1 MSAGLPYFQCF
12 PSDFLAGLSGLSPE
26 EQVVYFTIVL
36 RNYDLGGPV
45 LLRHYERD
53 LCQRADVTKRKLAL
67 ILESLVD
74 RGKLDRVAEGSYQ
87 NPRAAVEIE
96 KISSIFEKNRAAAER
111 GGRANARRIAR
122 EKNDQNQNRLFNENS
137 ETSEPTGS
145 KVDKPK
151 TSQSASK
158 WLSQSGS
165 RNEAHTRIQN
175 PDRTQTSQVDSNPA
189 RDLASGSPPAD
200 DRFDALRVDCS
211 NALGP
216 DLAPADFVIGPMM
229 VLADEIGRD
238 KLLLILRSER
248 DRPRRSKPRSWSIW
262 AQNVRERLPAY
273 EAAAFSTGM
282 KAPDASNAA
291 PVAYP
296 QADPDGRMIKV
307 PPPRNAMPWSEF
319 RRHVEKFD
327 RDGYWPMSLGPEPG
341 RSGCLASPDEVATMR
356 SELASG
362 VAA

>member
-53 LCQRADVTKRKLAL
+53 LCQRADVTKRKLMV

-74 RGKLDRVAEGSYQ
+74 RRKLELVAEGAYQ

-96 KISSIFEKNRAAAER
+96 KISTIFEKNRVAAVS

-122 EKNDQNQNRLFNENS
+122 EKNDEKKMGLFNENS
-137 ETSEPTGS
+137 PTMEPTGS
-145 KVDKPK
+145 KVAKPK
-151 TSQSASK
+151 TSQSAY
-158 WLSQSGS
+158 SGLAETGAETKPNPES
-165 RNEAHTRIQN
+165 RIQK
-175 PDRTQTSQVDSNPA
+175 TQTSLVDSKPA
-189 RDLASGSPPAD
+189 RDLASSSPPAD
-200 DRFDALRVDCS
+200 DRFEALRVDCS

-216 DLAPADFVIGPMM
+216 DLAPDDFVIGPMM
-229 VLADEIGRD
+229 LLADEIGRD
-238 KLLLILRSER
+238 KLLVILRSER
-248 DRPRRSKPRSWSIW
+248 DRPRRNKPRSWSIW

-273 EAAAFSTGM
+273 EAAAYSTGM
-282 KAPDASNAA
+282 KAPEGANAA

-296 QADPDGRMIKV
+296 QADPDGRTIKV

-319 RRHVEKFD
+319 RRHVERFD